1 MEVMVDSME
10 MEKEQ
15 KRYCIRTKHVVIICV
30 TVLVCSLALGV
41 GLGVGLSSSD
51 TTTSTTPKPTPPP
64 TEEPPPP
71 GRGPCLPSTDSS
83 GEWNN
88 FRLPN
93 YVNPIHY
100 NLHLEPDLVDDT
112 YSGTVDIHVKVNKP
126 TRYLWLHIRETFV
139 STMPRLKM
147 LNSQK
152 EVAVKSCFE
161 YKPQQYVVV
170 EATEEL
176 PVTSPEEMYV
186 LSLDFQ
192 GWLNG
197 SVVGFYRVIYTENGV
212 TK

>member
-1 MEVMVDSME
+1 MVDSMD
-10 MEKEQ
+10 MDREQ
-15 KRYCIRTKHVVIICV
+15 RRYCIRTKHVVIICV

-51 TTTSTTPKPTPPP
+51 TTTSTTPKPPPPP

-93 YVNPIHY
+93 YVNPTHY
-100 NLHLEPDLVDDT
+100 DLHLEPRPGQGHLQWHC
-112 YSGTVDIHVKVNKP
+112 GHPLKVNKP

-139 STMPRLKM
+139 SAMPRLKM

-152 EVAVKSCFE
+152 EVSVKSCFE

-176 PVTSPEEMYV
+176 PVTGPRKRCMS
-186 LSLDFQ
+186 SAWTSRA
-192 GWLNG
+192 G
-197 SVVGFYRVIYTENGV
+197 
-212 TK
+212 